1 MNGRERIINLLK
13 KEKIDRV
20 PWVPFAGVHAGK
32 LKGYTAREVLQDK
45 DKLVESL
52 LEVKKI
58 YQPDGMPVVFDLQ
71 IEAEILGCDL
81 LWADDNPPSVS
92 SHPLAQTKE
101 IPCKC
106 LVPSKQDGRLPLIL
120 DAAAEVKEKIGG
132 DTALYGL
139 ITGPFSLASH
149 LRGQDIFMDMLD
161 DPEYT
166 KKLLAYATA
175 VAKAMCDHFIEAGM
189 DVIAVVCPLVS
200 QISPQHFE
208 EFLYDIYKELFD
220 YIRAKGSLS
229 SFFVCGNAAP
239 NIELMCKTGPDSISV
254 DENVN
259 MFEAKKI
266 TDKYD
271 IVIGGNIPLTTVMLY
286 GTQQDNMKYVV
297 DLLDKLS
304 HDRLIIAPGCDMPY
318 DLPIEN
324 SVAVR
329 QAVCHTDEARL
340 VLESYTSAE
349 AEDIKVEL
357 PDYENLDKALVEVF
371 TLNSI
376 SCAACGYM
384 MGAANDAKEHF
395 GDAIEVL
402 EHRYTERESIARC
415 KAMGVSILPSL
426 YINGKLKH
434 QSIIPSRKELFAE
447 IEKAV
452 AAVKK

>member
-1 MNGRERIINLLK
+1 MNGKERIVKLLK
-13 KEKIDRV
+13 KESIDRV

-92 SHPLAQTKE
+92 SHPLSETKE

-106 LVPSKQDGRLPLIL
+106 LIPSKKDGRIPIIL
-120 DAAAEVKEKIGG
+120 EAMAEAKEKIGG

-139 ITGPFSLASH
+139 ITGPFTLASH
-149 LRGQDIFMDMLD
+149 LRGQNFFMDMLD
-161 DPEYT
+161 DPEYA
-166 KKLLAYATA
+166 KNLLTYCTE

-189 DVIAVVCPLVS
+189 DIIGVVCPLVS
-200 QISPQHFE
+200 QVSPMHFE
-208 EFLYDIYKELFD
+208 EFLHDIYKELFD
-220 YIRAKGSLS
+220 YIRAKGALS
-229 SFFVCGNAAP
+229 AFFVCGNAAP
-239 NIELMCKTGPDSISV
+239 NIEPMCKTEPDSISV

-259 MFEAKKI
+259 LAEAKKI

-297 DLLDKLS
+297 DLLDEVS
-304 HDRLIIAPGCDMPY
+304 HERLIIAPGCDMPY

-324 SVAVR
+324 SVAVQ
-329 QAVCHTDEARL
+329 QAVSNTDEAREIL
-340 VLESYTSAE
+340 KNYTAVDS
-349 AEDIKVEL
+349 EDIKVEL
-357 PDYENLDKALVEVF
+357 PDYSKLEKPFVEVF
-371 TLNSI
+371 TLDSI
-376 SCAACGYM
+376 SCAACTYM
-384 MGAANDAKEHF
+384 MGAANDAKKHF
-395 GDAIEVL
+395 GDSIDVIE
-402 EHRYTERESIARC
+402 YKFTEKESIARC
-415 KAMGVSILPSL
+415 KAMGVANLPSM
-426 YINGKLKH
+426 YINGELAYK
-434 QSIIPSRKELFAE
+434 SIIPGRQELFAK
-447 IEKAV
+447 IEEAGKSIS
-452 AAVKK
+452 K